1 MKITEAI
8 TFLKQAEKRTEKKSQ
23 KKHYTT
29 FIAILSDLK
38 SKELDVDQFLSIE
51 KQLDNLQLSSKLTFK
66 ELRRNFSKLQQF
78 LKVKFSLTEE
88 GHFTSLGIA
97 IGMCMGIAFGAII
110 ERYIG
115 ASIGMT
121 TGMLIGIVIGK
132 TMDSKAE
139 IHGRSLKTTLQK

>member
-8 TFLKQAEKRTEKKSQ
+8 TFIKQAEKNAEKKSRR
-23 KKHYTT
+23 KHYNT
-29 FIAILSDLK
+29 FISILTDLEK
-38 SKELDVDQFLSIE
+38 KDLDEPQFLSIE
-51 KQLDNLQLSSKLTFK
+51 KKLDELQFNSKLPFK
-66 ELRRNFSKLQQF
+66 QLQRNFSKLQQF

-88 GHFTSLGIA
+88 GHYTSLGIA

-110 ERYIG
+110 EKYIG

-121 TGMLIGIVIGK
+121 FGMLIGIAVGK

-139 IHGRSLKTTLQK
+139 VHGRSLKTTLQ

>member
-8 TFLKQAEKRTEKKSQ
+8 TFLKQAEKRTEKKSR
-23 KKHYTT
+23 KKHYNT
-29 FIAILSDLK
+29 FISILTDLQ
-38 SKELDVDQFLSIE
+38 SKDLDEPQLLSIE
-51 KQLDNLQLSSKLTFK
+51 KKLDELQFNSKLPFK
-66 ELRRNFSKLQQF
+66 QLQRNFSKLQQF

-88 GHFTSLGIA
+88 GHYTSLGIA
-97 IGMCMGIAFGAII
+97 IGMCFGIAFGAII

-121 TGMLIGIVIGK
+121 VGMLIGIAIGK

-139 IHGRSLKTTLQK
+139 VHGRSLKTTL

>member
-8 TFLKQAEKRTEKKSQ
+8 TFLKQAEMRTEKKSR
-23 KKHYTT
+23 KKHYST
-29 FIAILSDLK
+29 FISILTDLQ
-38 SKELDVDQFLSIE
+38 SKELDEPQFLSIE
-51 KQLDNLQLSSKLTFK
+51 KKLDELQFNSKLPFK
-66 ELRRNFSKLQQF
+66 QLHRNFSKLQQF

-97 IGMCMGIAFGAII
+97 IGMCMGIAFGAVI

-115 ASIGMT
+115 ASVGMT
-121 TGMLIGIVIGK
+121 VGMLIGIAIGK

-139 IHGRSLKTTLQK
+139 IHGRSLKTTLQ

>member
-8 TFLKQAEKRTEKKSQ
+8 TFLKQAEKNAEKKSQ

-29 FIAILSDLK
+29 FIAILSDLQTK
-38 SKELDVDQFLSIE
+38 DLAENQFLSVE
-51 KQLDNLQLSSKLTFK
+51 KQLDNLQLNSKPS
-66 ELRRNFSKLQQF
+66 LRQLKHNFSKLQQF

-121 TGMLIGIVIGK
+121 IGMLIGIAIGK
-132 TMDSKAE
+132 TMDSRAE
-139 IHGRSLKTTLQK
+139 IHGRALKTTL

>member
-1 MKITEAI
+1 MKITEVI
-8 TFLKQAEKRTEKKSQ
+8 TYLEQAEKRAEKKSH

-29 FIAILSDLK
+29 FIAILSDLQNK
-38 SKELDVDQFLSIE
+38 DLAENQFLSIE

-97 IGMCMGIAFGAII
+97 IGMCFGIAFGAII

-139 IHGRSLKTTLQK
+139 IHGRSLKTTLQ

>member
-8 TFLKQAEKRTEKKSQ
+8 TFLKQAEKRTGKKSQ
-23 KKHYTT
+23 KKHYNT
-29 FIAILSDLK
+29 FIAILSDLET
-38 SKELDVDQFLSIE
+38 KELDVDQFLSIE

-66 ELRRNFSKLQQF
+66 ELKRNFSKLQQF

-139 IHGRSLKTTLQK
+139 IHGRSLKTTLQ

>member
-1 MKITEAI
+1 MKISEAI
-8 TFLKQAEKRTEKKSQ
+8 TFLKQAEKRAEKKSRR
-23 KKHYTT
+23 KHYNT
-29 FIAILSDLK
+29 FIAVLTDLQTK
-38 SKELDVDQFLSIE
+38 DLAEQQFLSIE
-51 KQLDNLQLSSKLTFK
+51 KKLEELQFNSKLPFK
-66 ELRRNFSKLQQF
+66 QLQRNFSKLQQF

-97 IGMCMGIAFGAII
+97 LGMCFGIAFGAVI

-121 TGMLIGIVIGK
+121 VGMLIGIVIGK

-139 IHGRSLKTTLQK
+139 IHGRSLKTTL